1 MSERLPADLAA
12 EIATIARDTTAPLNG
27 FTLTS
32 RDEILTR
39 RGGGEGLKIY
49 QDLARD
55 GHAGAVLR
63 KRRQAVVA
71 REWTVEPGG
80 ERPEDLLAAGLVRA
94 ALGRI
99 RFDRACQGLLGSVLT
114 GIAVAEVM
122 WEAADLEVTPED
134 GTTDNRAS
142 STRPGP
148 ATRRSWIVPAD
159 LRVRNPRRFVFSA
172 EGALRLLTWDAPS
185 DGIALPERK
194 FILARFWAEENED
207 PYGRGLGHDL
217 FWPVFFKRNG
227 IALWNALM
235 ERWGQPFVY
244 AEYPPG
250 TPVPERQ
257 ALLNALGEIA
267 RGAGLVVPQGSLV
280 KMLEAGQGGS
290 ATGNPQAKLVEV
302 MNAEISKIVLGETQT
317 TEQGPNGARASAQV
331 HDDVRQ
337 EVADADAD
345 LLSAELAP
353 LLEWITTIN
362 LPGAAVPKLWR
373 RKPEEPDLAARAKL
387 DESLFKVGYEPTE
400 SYVTETY
407 GPGYRRIAAK
417 PMAPA
422 MPPAAERRPNTQ
434 AAPPP
439 ADFAAGDGAPEAPE
453 RIAAMLAREAE
464 GAQQGML
471 AAVQA
476 EVNAATS
483 FEDLDERLLRLSAV
497 MPIGPAAQAMAQ
509 AMALAGLA
517 GQADVQDQVDAA
529 KQ

>member
-1 MSERLPADLAA
+1 MSDRIPAELAT
-12 EIATIARDTTAPLNG
+12 EIATIARDTTAPLVG

-55 GHAGAVLR
+55 GHAGSVLR

-134 GTTDNRAS
+134 GTAEQRVPSA
-142 STRPGP
+142 RPSP

-159 LRVRNPRRFVFSA
+159 IRVRNPRRFVFGS
-172 EGALRLLTWDAPS
+172 EGDLRLLTWDAPMQ
-185 DGIALPERK
+185 GIALPDRK

-227 IALWNALM
+227 IALWNALL

-250 TPVPERQ
+250 TPEPERQ
-257 ALLNALGEIA
+257 KLLNALGEIA

-302 MNAEISKIVLGETQT
+302 MNAEISKIVLGETMT
-317 TEQGPNGARASAQV
+317 TEQGQNGARALGEV
-331 HDDVRQ
+331 HDEVRQ
-337 EVADADAD
+337 ELADADAD

-353 LLEWITTIN
+353 LLEWITSIN
-362 LPGAAVPKLWR
+362 LPGAATPKLWR

-400 SYVTETY
+400 NYVTETY
-407 GPGYRRIAAK
+407 GPGYRRIAVQPPRASGAV
-417 PMAPA
+417 PPQL
-422 MPPAAERRPNTQ
+422 PPAE
-434 AAPPP
+434 
-439 ADFAAGDGAPEAPE
+439 FAAGDGTPEAPE
-453 RIAAMLAREAE
+453 RIAAMLARDAE
-464 GAQQGML
+464 GAQQAML

-476 EVNAATS
+476 EVNAASS

-497 MPIGPAAQAMAQ
+497 MPIGPLAQAMAQ

-517 GQADVQDQVDAA
+517 GQADVQDQADARKA
-529 KQ
+529 